1 MIYFIPKVKASKCS
15 LVFSLVIPYSN
26 SPFTAVITSNPQ
38 LAYEVHVII
47 FIRKLQDNCNIEF
60 LAC

>member
-15 LVFSLVIPYSN
+15 LVVPLVIPYSN
-26 SPFTAVITSNPQ
+26 SHSIAVITSNPQ
-38 LAYEVHVII
+38 SAYEVPVII